1 MTTSPS
7 VLACCLVLALVP
19 ALRAQADTAGAQR
32 AIRALEEQWL
42 ATSDSA
48 TLDRILA
55 NDFLHVVGP
64 GQTITKT
71 EHIAWASRHPRP
83 STRHASFDA
92 LVVCV
97 FGNAAVATGT
107 VKVTDDVAHTTSRDS
122 FTDVFVY
129 RDGEW
134 RAVSAQET
142 AAATTPPPS

>member
-1 MTTSPS
+1 MSRR
-7 VLACCLVLALVP
+7 VLVWCLAFALAP
-19 ALRAQADTAGAQR
+19 ALRAQSDSSSAQR

-55 NDFLHVVGP
+55 DDFLHVVGP
-64 GQTITKT
+64 GQTITKSQ
-71 EHIAWASRHPRP
+71 HIAWAVKHPRP
-83 STRHASFDA
+83 NSRHARFDA
-92 LVVCV
+92 LTIRV
-97 FGNAAVATGT
+97 FGDAAVATGT
-107 VKVTDDVAHTTSRDS
+107 VAVADDVSHTTSRDS

-129 RDGEW
+129 RDGAW